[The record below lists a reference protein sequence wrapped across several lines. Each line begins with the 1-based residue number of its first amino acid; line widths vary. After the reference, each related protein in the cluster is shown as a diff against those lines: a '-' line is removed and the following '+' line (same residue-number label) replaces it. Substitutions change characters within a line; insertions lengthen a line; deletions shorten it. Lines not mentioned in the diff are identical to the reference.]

1 MSQGRGSA
9 SRVAT
14 AAAVAVAL
22 IYLFAQAEYA
32 RAATYTVGGSGG
44 WTLNVASWPKGKR
57 FRAGDTLIFKYDRTL
72 HNVVA
77 LNKGGYDSCRTP
89 GGAKVY
95 SSGNDQ
101 IKLVK
106 GPNYFIC
113 NFPGHCESAM
123 KIAVNAA

>member
-9 SRVAT
+9 SRT
-14 AAAVAVAL
+14 AAAAALML
-22 IYLFAQAEYA
+22 IYLLAQAEYA
-32 RAATYTVGGSGG
+32 RAATYTVGGSSG
-44 WTLNVASWPKGKR
+44 WTFNMASWPQGKT

-77 LNKGGYDSCRTP
+77 LDKGSYDSCRTP
-89 GGAKVY
+89 VGAKVY
-95 SSGNDQ
+95 NSGNDR
-101 IKLVK
+101 IRLAK

>member
-9 SRVAT
+9 SR
-14 AAAVAVAL
+14 AAAAAALTLVL
-22 IYLFAQAEYA
+22 IYLLAQAEHA
-32 RAATYTVGGSGG
+32 QAATYSVGGSSG
-44 WTLNVASWPKGKR
+44 WTFNMVNWPKGKS
-57 FRAGDTLIFKYDRTL
+57 FRAGDTLMFKYDRTL

-89 GGAKVY
+89 AGAKVY
-95 SSGNDQ
+95 SSGNDR
-101 IKLVK
+101 IKLAK
-106 GPNYFIC
+106 GLNYFIC